1 MTNASRKFMLAVL
14 AALPLAAFAQATT
27 KPAPAPKPA
36 PRPHVY
42 TPVASPAQQWQRQA
56 DQQQLIN
63 RQNQHAVQEQL
74 RQNNLNQQRNAATDP
89 NLRNQLDNADQ
100 QQQQQYCARQD
111 NAVRQYQD
119 KQATQPANAASRPL

>member
-27 KPAPAPKPA
+27 KPAPAPA
-36 PRPHVY
+36 PRPKVY

-89 NLRNQLDNADQ
+89 TLRNQLDSADR
-100 QQQQQYCARQD
+100 QQQQQYRARQD
-111 NAVRQYQD
+111 NAARQYQD

>member
-14 AALPLAAFAQATT
+14 AALPLAAFAQTT
-27 KPAPAPKPA
+27 PKPAPAPKPA
-36 PRPHVY
+36 PRPQVY

-89 NLRNQLDNADQ
+89 TLRNQLDNADQ
-100 QQQQQYCARQD
+100 QQQQQYRARQD

-119 KQATQPANAASRPL
+119 KQATQPANAASRP